1 LGRSV
6 RKGAAVF
13 YRMKL
18 GVKGMSSWLVRSK
31 TRDEAFR
38 QFTCPVM
45 NQEVTLWDG
54 CRPGISDNERR

>member
-1 LGRSV
+1 
-6 RKGAAVF
+6 VF